1 MGRIKAYLHTHTN
14 PPVFLVSAAVVLLVV
29 VLASSFPFRF
39 GMAANA
45 VQDFITTN
53 FGWFYV
59 LSTTVFLLF
68 ILVIALSRWGRLRLG
83 EDNSKPE
90 FGTWSWVSMMFTAGM
105 GIGLVYY
112 GVSEPLTHF
121 KNPPLADPGSADAAI
136 EAMNFTFFH
145 WGLQPWAI
153 YIVLGLAMGYFSY
166 RRGLP
171 LKPSAA
177 FYPLIGERINGPIGH
192 LIDILAVFGTL
203 FGLATSIGLGANQIA
218 AGLSDLF
225 NVADNLTT
233 QLLVIGAVEA
243 VAIVSVMLGVDAGI
257 RRLSVINMWLA
268 IALAAFVFV
277 VGPTGYLLGS
287 MVTDTGYYLQHLVE
301 SSLSLFTNPQGVEF
315 QKAWTL
321 FYWGW
326 WISWSPFVGMFIA
339 RISYGYTIRKFIL
352 GTLLIPTGASI
363 VWFVIFGQ
371 TALQKVMTGT
381 DPALMEATASHAI
394 FVLLSQL
401 PIGAIAATIM
411 SVVAI
416 VVVTLFFATSS
427 DSGSLVVDILT
438 NGGDPH
444 PIWQQRLF
452 WAIMEGVIAAVLLVA
467 GTVSGGNALSAL
479 QTAAITTGL
488 PFCAVLL
495 VMCYTLYRSLSEEPR
510 RVPKHFVERVE
521 RLERRIGQRAHE
533 SAGDRSS
540 S

>member
-1 MGRIKAYLHTHTN
+1 MDRIKTYLRTHTN
-14 PPVFLVSAAVVLLVV
+14 PPVFLISGGVVLVV
-29 VLASSFPFRF
+29 IALAISFPRRF
-39 GMAANA
+39 GADAGA
-45 VQDFITTN
+45 VQDFITTR

-59 LSTTVFLLF
+59 MSTFAFLLF
-68 ILVIALSRWGRLRLG
+68 TVIIALSRWGRLRLG
-83 EDNSKPE
+83 PDDAKPE
-90 FGTWSWVSMMFTAGM
+90 YGTWSWISMMFTAGM

-112 GVSEPLTHF
+112 GVSEPITHF
-121 KNPPLADPGSADAAI
+121 QNPLFAAAATQ
-136 EAMNFTFFH
+136 AMNYTFFH

-153 YIVLGLAMGYFSY
+153 YIVLGLAMGYFTY

-171 LKPSAA
+171 LKPAAA

-225 NVADNLTT
+225 NVPDDLTS

-243 VAIVSVMLGVDAGI
+243 VAITSVMLGVNAGI

-268 IALAAFVFV
+268 LALAAFVFIA
-277 VGPTGYLLGS
+277 GPTLYLLGA
-287 MVTDTGYYLQHLVE
+287 MMTDTGYYLQHLVQT
-301 SSLSLFTNPQGVEF
+301 SLNLFTDPDGVAF
-315 QKAWTL
+315 QKTWTL

-339 RISYGYTIRKFIL
+339 RISYGYTIRQFIW

-363 VWFVIFGQ
+363 VWFVIFGR
-371 TALQKVMTGT
+371 TALHDVMGGP
-381 DPALMEATASHAI
+381 DPALLQANASHAI
-394 FVLLSQL
+394 FVLLNQL
-401 PIGAIAATIM
+401 PIGTIVSTIT
-411 SVVAI
+411 SVLAI

-427 DSGSLVVDILT
+427 DSGSLVVDMLT

-452 WAIMEGVIAAVLLVA
+452 WAIMEGVVAAVLLVA
-467 GTVSGGNALSAL
+467 GAVSGGNALSAL

-495 VMCYTLYRSLSEEPR
+495 VMCYALLRAFNEEKHLQ
-510 RVPKHFVERVE
+510 VPKHIVE
-521 RLERRIGQRAHE
+521 RLDRLERLDERRRRPG
-533 SAGDRSS
+533 
-540 S
+540 

>member
-1 MGRIKAYLHTHTN
+1 MQRIKAYLHKHTN
-14 PPVFLVSAAVVLLVV
+14 PPVFLVSATVVLIVV
-29 VLASSFPFRF
+29 ALASVYPVRF
-39 GMAANA
+39 GGAATA
-45 VQDFITTN
+45 VQNFITTN

-59 LSTTVFLLF
+59 LSTALFLLF
-68 ILVIALSRWGRLRLG
+68 TVIIALSRWGRLRLG
-83 EDNSKPE
+83 PDDSTPE
-90 FGTWSWVSMMFTAGM
+90 YDTWSWVSMMFTAGM

-121 KNPPLADPGSADAAI
+121 KNPPLAPEGSADAAVQ
-136 EAMNFTFFH
+136 AMNFTFFH

-153 YIVLGLAMGYFSY
+153 YIVLGLSMGFFSY

-171 LKPSAA
+171 LKPAAA
-177 FYPLIGERINGPIGH
+177 FYPLIGEGINGPIGH

-218 AGLSDLF
+218 AGLGDLF
-225 NVADNLTT
+225 HISDDLTT
-233 QLLVIGAVEA
+233 QLIVIGAVEA
-243 VAIVSVMLGVDAGI
+243 VAITSVMLGVDAGI

-277 VGPTGYLLGS
+277 VGPTGYLVGS
-287 MVTDTGYYLQHLVE
+287 MVTDTGYYLQHLVQN
-301 SSLSLFTNPQGVEF
+301 SLSLFTNPKGVAF

-371 TALQKVMTGT
+371 TALFKVMGGA
-381 DPALMEATASHAI
+381 DPALMQATAPHAI
-394 FVLLSQL
+394 FVLLGQL
-401 PIGAIAATIM
+401 PIGAIASMAM
-411 SVVAI
+411 SVLAI

-438 NGGDPH
+438 NGGDPD

-452 WAIMEGVIAAVLLVA
+452 WAVMEGVVAAVLLIA
-467 GTVSGGNALSAL
+467 GTLSGGNALSAL
-479 QTAAITTGL
+479 QTAAIATGL

-495 VMCYTLYRSLSEEPR
+495 VMCYTLLRSLGEER
-510 RVPKHFVERVE
+510 QSNVME
-521 RLERRIGQRAHE
+521 RLETLERREG
-533 SAGDRSS
+533 
-540 S
+540 

>member
-1 MGRIKAYLHTHTN
+1 MDRIKAYLHTHTN
-14 PPVFLVSAAVVLLVV
+14 PPVFLISGAVVLAVV
-29 VLASSFPFRF
+29 ALASVYPRQF
-39 GMAANA
+39 GGTADA
-45 VQDFITTN
+45 VQNFITTR
-53 FGWFYV
+53 FGWLYV
-59 LSTTVFLLF
+59 LSTFVFLLF
-68 ILVIALSRWGRLRLG
+68 TVIIALSRWGRLRLG
-83 EDNSKPE
+83 ADDATPE
-90 FGTWSWVSMMFTAGM
+90 YSTWSWVCMMFTAGM

-112 GVSEPLTHF
+112 GVSEPIMHF
-121 KNPPLADPGSADAAI
+121 KNPPLPTGSSASAAMQ
-136 EAMNFTFFH
+136 AMNYTFFH
-145 WGLQPWAI
+145 WGLQPWAV
-153 YIVLGLAMGYFSY
+153 YIVLGLSMGYFTH

-171 LKPSAA
+171 LKPAAA
-177 FYPLIGERINGPIGH
+177 FYPIIGDGIYGPVGH

-225 NVADNLTT
+225 HITDDLTS
-233 QLLVIGAVEA
+233 QLVVIAAVES
-243 VAIVSVMLGVDAGI
+243 VAITSVMLGVDAGI

-268 IALAAFVFV
+268 IGLAAFVFL
-277 VGPTGYLLGS
+277 VGPTLYLLGA
-287 MVTDTGYYLQHLVE
+287 MMTDTGYYLQHLVQT
-301 SSLSLFTNPQGVEF
+301 SLNLFTNPKGVAF

-371 TALQKVMTGT
+371 TALHDVMTGT
-381 DPALMEATASHAI
+381 DAALLHASAAHAI
-394 FVLLSQL
+394 FVMLGQL
-401 PIGAIAATIM
+401 PIGATASSIM
-411 SVVAI
+411 SVLAI

-427 DSGSLVVDILT
+427 DSGSLVVDMLT

-452 WAIMEGVIAAVLLVA
+452 WAVMEGLVAAVLLIA

-488 PFCAVLL
+488 PFCVVLL
-495 VMCYTLYRSLSEEPR
+495 VMCYTLFRALSEEQHPHL
-510 RVPKHFVERVE
+510 PGNILE
-521 RLERRIGQRAHE
+521 RLENLERQE
-533 SAGDRSS
+533 
-540 S
+540 